1 MERKL
6 FAFDIDGT
14 LLNSEKK
21 ALDSTREALAKLRE
35 QGHLVTLATG
45 RSRYMAQEVIWDL
58 DFTNYVLCNGAA
70 AFVDHEQYYQNL
82 LHAEALERLAQ
93 DSDQRGLGFACVG
106 LDDIKKSNQHRAEKM
121 EIAMNSFHFHSP
133 AYDEHF
139 YRQNDI
145 YQALAFYDAEDQYT
159 FEEEYPEF
167 RFIRWHQHSVDVV
180 PKDGSKSATL
190 TYLAKRVGIDA
201 KNIIAFGD
209 GENDREMLSHAGIGV
224 AMGNASPS
232 IQKVATMVTDTNDND
247 GIWKA
252 LKEMKAI

>member
-35 QGHLVTLATG
+35 QEHLVTLATG

-93 DSDQRGLGFACVG
+93 DSDQRGLGFAW
-106 LDDIKKSNQHRAEKM
+106 
-121 EIAMNSFHFHSP
+121 
-133 AYDEHF
+133 
-139 YRQNDI
+139 
-145 YQALAFYDAEDQYT
+145 
-159 FEEEYPEF
+159 
-167 RFIRWHQHSVDVV
+167 IRVN
-180 PKDGSKSATL
+180 K
-190 TYLAKRVGIDA
+190 
-201 KNIIAFGD
+201 
-209 GENDREMLSHAGIGV
+209 
-224 AMGNASPS
+224 
-232 IQKVATMVTDTNDND
+232 
-247 GIWKA
+247 
-252 LKEMKAI
+252 

>member
-1 MERKL
+1 M
-6 FAFDIDGT
+6 
-14 LLNSEKK
+14 
-21 ALDSTREALAKLRE
+21 
-35 QGHLVTLATG
+35 
-45 RSRYMAQEVIWDL
+45 
-58 DFTNYVLCNGAA
+58 
-70 AFVDHEQYYQNL
+70 
-82 LHAEALERLAQ
+82 
-93 DSDQRGLGFACVG
+93 G

-145 YQALAFYDAEDQYT
+145 YQALAFYDAEDQCT

-232 IQKVATMVTDTNDND
+232 IQEVATMVTDTNDND